1 MVREW
6 VGSGCAYE
14 VDAVLSSLQPTSDMV
29 RAELG
34 GAPERP
40 LSGESRLLG
49 LAGSRELF
57 GQLGRTWKGKDW
69 RTRDERLMKG

>member
-6 VGSGCAYE
+6 LGSGCACE
-14 VDAVLSSLQPTSDMV
+14 VDAVLSSLQPASDMV

-34 GAPERP
+34 GASEHP
-40 LSGESRLLG
+40 LSRESRLLR
-49 LAGSRELF
+49 LVGSRELF
-57 GQLGRTWKGKDW
+57 GQLGRTWKAKDW